1 MVKDDKHTGTV
12 GTNALE
18 KLGDF
23 YFVYVIFIFFLHSVT
38 RHGLHTVL
46 NQGRVHRWYMYWTSK

>member
-1 MVKDDKHTGTV
+1 MYIKMVKDDKHTDTV

-23 YFVYVIFIFFLHSVT
+23 YFVYVIFIFFTFRYPT
-38 RHGLHTVL
+38 RITYSL
-46 NQGRVHRWYMYWTSK
+46 K